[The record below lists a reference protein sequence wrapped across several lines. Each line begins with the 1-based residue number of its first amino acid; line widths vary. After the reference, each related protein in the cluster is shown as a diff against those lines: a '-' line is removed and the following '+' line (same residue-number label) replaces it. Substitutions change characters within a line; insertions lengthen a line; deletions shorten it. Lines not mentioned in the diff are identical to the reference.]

1 MREKAWDDESVQKI
15 GLKVVILEGFY
26 TQAEIFNSEDA
37 NAVLEEIKIDI

>member
-26 TQAEIFNSEDA
+26 TQEEIYNSEDV
-37 NAVLEEIKIDI
+37 NAILDEIKTDI